1 MPRIEAHPE
10 RLVLPE
16 VLRALAML
24 AVLVVNGAGYLTA
37 PWGAVL
43 GERTP
48 ADSPWAAAV
57 QGLIA
62 ALLQGKGYPV
72 LAFVF
77 GMGLWLSLRG
87 LAPAQARERVLRR
100 QRRLLGLGML
110 HGVFVYFGDIL
121 TMYAL
126 VGWNLLRRLREPW
139 RLLRR
144 RLVRA
149 LVWALAA
156 TLLPLLMLVLA
167 EAYPGTPASAEP
179 TLTGAGGWLDF
190 WTINGLSYLLLQALG
205 LVLAWPVIRLC
216 MLCGVAAAR
225 LRLLTHRRWR
235 AALARLTRRWLL
247 PVLLCNLAYGLAF
260 SRVPVGQEEPLWL
273 YVFGH
278 LAGLPL
284 AALYLAALAWAS
296 QGGAAAWCRWF
307 APLGSRTLTL
317 YLVHGL
323 LGMALFSGAGLGW
336 RPTTLEMLAVSLLL
350 WALALVAAQA
360 SGPRRWPF
368 ERWLARR

>member
-1 MPRIEAHPE
+1 
-10 RLVLPE
+10 
-16 VLRALAML
+16 ML

-37 PWGAVL
+37 PWGAAL

-48 ADSPWAAAV
+48 PDSPWAAAA

-77 GMGLWLSLRG
+77 GMGLWLSVRG
-87 LAPAQARERVLRR
+87 LRPEQARERGLRR
-100 QRRLLGLGML
+100 QRRLLGLGVL

-139 RLLRR
+139 RPLRR

-149 LVWALAA
+149 FAWALAA
-156 TLLPLLMLVLA
+156 TLLPLLMLLLA
-167 EAYPGTPASAEP
+167 EAYPGSPSSAEP
-179 TLTGAGGWLDF
+179 TLASARGWLDF
-190 WTINGLSYLLLQALG
+190 WAINGSSYLLLQALG
-205 LVLAWPVIRLC
+205 LVMAWPVIRLC

-235 AALARLTRRWLL
+235 AALLRLTRRWLPL
-247 PVLLCNLAYGLAF
+247 VLLCNLAYGVAF

-273 YVFGH
+273 FVAGH
-278 LAGLPL
+278 LVGLPL
-284 AALYLAALAWAS
+284 AALYLAALAALS
-296 QGGAAAWCRWF
+296 QGGAAAWCRWV

-323 LGMALFSGAGLGW
+323 MGMLLFSGAGLGW
-336 RPTTLEMLAVSLLL
+336 RPDTLEMLAVSLLL
-350 WALALVAAQA
+350 WALALWAARA